1 MRYKT
6 VFIDWNGTLSD
17 SKFWGHLEDKTHPK
31 HHIFE
36 KIEDSLFG
44 SLKHLIKPWMRGEQ
58 TSEQIVH
65 QIAKV
70 ADLNKEELISEF
82 IESCKSMKLVSDRIF
97 EITKQL
103 QSQGVKVVV
112 ATDNMD
118 SFTRWTIPALKLE
131 TMFDNILNSYD
142 LGVLK
147 GDFDDKGESLFF
159 NWYLAD
165 HELSPTE
172 CVLIDDSEDKDG
184 KIQGYGINYR
194 KIKDSSELESV
205 LGDLAQL
212 ES

>member
-1 MRYKT
+1 
-6 VFIDWNGTLSD
+6 
-17 SKFWGHLEDKTHPK
+17 
-31 HHIFE
+31 
-36 KIEDSLFG
+36 
-44 SLKHLIKPWMRGEQ
+44 MRGEQ

-147 GDFDDKGESLFF
+147 GDFDDKGESLF
-159 NWYLAD
+159 
-165 HELSPTE
+165 
-172 CVLIDDSEDKDG
+172 LI
-184 KIQGYGINYR
+184 GI
-194 KIKDSSELESV
+194 
-205 LGDLAQL
+205 
-212 ES
+212 